1 VTERINIGGAGGG
14 DGFVKM
20 VVGSFSV
27 ESRPMS
33 SGLLTGFSR
42 FWFISGEK
50 QLFETSFVCFW

>member
-42 FWFISGEK
+42 F
-50 QLFETSFVCFW
+50 